1 MGMITLKP
9 WGLLTDKPTPTWSA
23 GRLGPASPPP
33 RLHRARCGTSHTYK
47 GPPRPQSCLQVL
59 PPTISCMAF
68 TPWEAEWRFLSQEKA
83 PGEEAHAGSGSRLRN
98 IRERKSRTPV
108 IQTGGRLG
116 MSRRA
121 QPKDPQSMGRGTPQ
135 GEQGVEAPCQVPR
148 ADRSRRPNTII
159 EATYQVPRLA
169 CRDSTNEHFHTLVE
183 ERTKQKNGYSR
194 HTYWVASVL
203 SNSLQPPGLY
213 SPPSSSVHRI
223 LKARTLE

>member
-1 MGMITLKP
+1 MPGVGPL
-9 WGLLTDKPTPTWSA
+9 TPTR
-23 GRLGPASPPP
+23 GHPGPSPVC
-33 RLHRARCGTSHTYK
+33 RCF
-47 GPPRPQSCLQVL
+47 

-194 HTYWVASVL
+194 HTY
-203 SNSLQPPGLY
+203 
-213 SPPSSSVHRI
+213 
-223 LKARTLE
+223 